1 MAGAY
6 AYVIRRVH
14 IADARRCAG
23 GATRWSM
30 WSSNATGA
38 GSGPGPR
45 EPERSGQLKNNRIR
59 APPTPATDRQLPT
72 QAVGRF
78 LVSARLGGESSYAK
92 PLAAHATAVIVN
104 GGSGAASCAT

>member
-23 GATRWSM
+23 GATRWSI
-30 WSSNATGA
+30 WSSNVTGA

-59 APPTPATDRQLPT
+59 APPTPATDPQLPP
-72 QAVGRF
+72 QAVGRIG
-78 LVSARLGGESSYAK
+78 VSAATRLRRPCSLAPEPKDAERRVTTREVPRLG
-92 PLAAHATAVIVN
+92 
-104 GGSGAASCAT
+104 